1 LEKATGMRPE
11 IAFRW
16 QQANGTPPSPRG
28 FAQSWKARAFNS
40 CGTTLSKYGQISGVA
55 QSQGARNLSARAIF
69 RDIEFAAPQNAD
81 CALSSRHK
89 AHSLSH
95 SRGALSSRHRL
106 VFKRGGALFSGEI
119 SVKLSCPENIECN
132 ISTKSSCAHGER
144 RPGWL

>member
-1 LEKATGMRPE
+1 LHSAGSKQMAPLH
-11 IAFRW
+11 
-16 QQANGTPPSPRG
+16 PPGDLPNLGR
-28 FAQSWKARAFNS
+28 RAFNS

-89 AHSLSH
+89 AHSRSLK
-95 SRGALSSRHRL
+95 RALSSRHRL